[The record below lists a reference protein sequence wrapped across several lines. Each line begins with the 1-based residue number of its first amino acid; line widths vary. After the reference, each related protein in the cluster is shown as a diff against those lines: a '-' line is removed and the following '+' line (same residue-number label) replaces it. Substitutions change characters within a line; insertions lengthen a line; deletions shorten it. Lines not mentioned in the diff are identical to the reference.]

1 MNFLLSLMEHGG
13 ARDHR
18 VFYVQSSLAK
28 GAPCSN
34 KRCEKLRAAFSGWGK
49 SLDGTEN
56 LRYIITRNKV
66 HYALEFMKK
75 GGDKMEALKFLNGQG
90 DFLLTDAQR
99 CPEAYFP
106 LVNEGGMMSSITPL
120 LAGDCKTD
128 QNTFLLAPASAETL
142 QESTATRNFWV
153 CRKGEKPW
161 SVTGKSAAQRADETE
176 TSTLTGG
183 LLWQKLTRES
193 ADGLRAETL
202 SFVPAGQDRVEIL
215 QVSLT
220 NTGTSPF
227 TFSPV
232 AAIPLY
238 GRSADNIRDH
248 RHVTSLLH
256 RITLTKFGVD
266 LHPTLTFDE
275 RGHQKG
281 EITYRVWGAEENGAA
296 PAGFLPLVRDFVG
309 CGSYDWPQAL
319 TELEGVSLLREGDT
333 AQGGEAVAS
342 LFFRETTLAPG
353 ETRRYQVVLAVDDDP
368 APYLTAAGVEAQL
381 EKTKDWWQ
389 KAASQHFH
397 TGDTEFDAWMR
408 WVGIQPLLRRIC
420 GCSFLPHHDY
430 GRGGRGWRDLWQD
443 SLALLLTDPAA
454 TRNDLLCYFA
464 GVRTDGTN
472 ATIIG
477 TKPGEFKAD
486 RNNIPRVWMDHGFW
500 PLLTVNLY
508 LDETGDDDFLLE
520 EQPYFADTLAF
531 RGEGGPRVDAG
542 ASHSGTVLEHLLI
555 QAVTAFFDVGEHGHM
570 RLRGADWNDGLD
582 MARSRGE
589 SVAFTAAYA
598 GNFATLSTLLKRLEQ
613 QGQKTVSLAKPL
625 LSLLESGFGSPKQM
639 QQALYEYCS
648 AASTNTEKAEA
659 SLSHLTDRMLSM
671 RDWLWKHIRETEW
684 TGDGEGRHWFNS
696 YYDDSGRAVEGV
708 HNGKPRMMLTGQVFC
723 LLSGTADGPKAQ
735 EIVEAADRYLYDEN
749 RGGYCLNTDFEE
761 VKLDMGRMFGFAY
774 GHKENGAVF
783 CHMAV
788 MYAYALYS
796 RGFAKEGWKVL
807 ENLYRQS
814 SRFEKSRILPG
825 IPEYFDDRGR
835 GMYPYLT
842 GAGSWWLLTL
852 QTQAFGVR
860 GKAGDLVLAPKLTA
874 GQFTA
879 DGKAEITCASAG
891 HTLHVC
897 YENPDRLD
905 WGEYMIQSVICG
917 GQTWAGQ
924 GTELVIPAK
933 ELPAGELTITV
944 KLAAK

>member
-1 MNFLLSLMEHGG
+1 ME
-13 ARDHR
+13 
-18 VFYVQSSLAK
+18 
-28 GAPCSN
+28 
-34 KRCEKLRAAFSGWGK
+34 ELR
-49 SLDGTEN
+49 
-56 LRYIITRNKV
+56 
-66 HYALEFMKK
+66 
-75 GGDKMEALKFLNGQG
+75 FLNRQG

-142 QESTATRNFWV
+142 QESSATRNFWV
-153 CRKGEKPW
+153 CVKGQLPW
-161 SVTGKSAAQRADETE
+161 SVTGKSAAQRAGTEE

-193 ADGLRAETL
+193 PNGLRAETL
-202 SFVPAGQDRVEIL
+202 SFVPAGKDRVEIM

-220 NTGTSPF
+220 NIGTEPVTF
-227 TFSPV
+227 TPV

-256 RITLTKFGVD
+256 RVKLTKFGVD

-281 EITYRVWGAEENGAA
+281 EITYRVWGAEENGQA
-296 PAGFLPLVRDFVG
+296 PMGFVPLVRDFVG

-319 TELEGVSLLREGDT
+319 TEPETAALLHEGDT
-333 AQGGEAVAS
+333 AQGGEVVAA
-342 LFFRETTLAPG
+342 LYFGETTLAPG
-353 ETRRYQVVLAVDDDP
+353 GTRRYQVVLAVDDDP
-368 APYLTAAGVEAQL
+368 TPYLTAPAVGSHL
-381 EKTKDWWQ
+381 EQTKIWWQ
-389 KAASQHFH
+389 AAASQHFS
-397 TGDTEFDAWMR
+397 TGNTNFDAWMR

-486 RNNIPRVWMDHGFW
+486 RNGIPRVWMDHGFW

-508 LDETGDDDFLLE
+508 LNETGDDLFLLE

-531 RGEGGPRVDAG
+531 RGEGGPREDTGVP
-542 ASHSGTVLEHLLI
+542 HSGTVLEHMLI

-582 MARSRGE
+582 MARNRGE

-598 GNFATLSTLLKRLEQ
+598 GNFDTLATLLKRLEQ
-613 QGQKTVSLAKPL
+613 AGQRVVSVLKPL
-625 LSLLESGFGSPKQM
+625 TSLLDSDFGSPSEM
-639 QQALYEYCS
+639 QKALYAYCE
-648 AASTNTEKAEA
+648 AANTTAAKEEVELSYLAE
-659 SLSHLTDRMLSM
+659 RMQAM
-671 RDWLWKHIRETEW
+671 GDWLKTHIRETEW
-684 TGDGEGRHWFNS
+684 TGDGEGHHWFNS

-708 HNGKPRMMLTGQVFC
+708 QNDRTRMMLTGQVFC
-723 LLSGTADGPKAQ
+723 LLSGVADQTRAK
-735 EIVEAADRYLYDEN
+735 EIIQAADRYLNDEN
-749 RGGYCLNTDFEE
+749 RGGYCLNTDFDE

-774 GHKENGAVF
+774 GTKENGAVF

-796 RGFAKEGWKVL
+796 QGFAKEGWKVL

-814 SRFEKSRILPG
+814 NQFASSRILPG
-825 IPEYFDDRGR
+825 IPEYFDERGR

-860 GKAGDLVLAPKLTA
+860 GQAGDLVLAPKLTA
-874 GQFTA
+874 GQFN
-879 DGKAEITCASAG
+879 DQGIAEITCTSAG
-891 HTLHVC
+891 HSLQVR
-897 YENPDRLD
+897 YENPEKLD
-905 WGEYMIQSVICG
+905 WGEYQISSVACG
-917 GQTWAGQ
+917 GKTWIGK
-924 GTELVIPAK
+924 GTEIILPSM
-933 ELPAGELTITV
+933 ELPEGALVFTV
-944 KLAAK
+944 VLEPKQE

>member
-1 MNFLLSLMEHGG
+1 ME
-13 ARDHR
+13 
-18 VFYVQSSLAK
+18 V
-28 GAPCSN
+28 
-34 KRCEKLRAAFSGWGK
+34 
-49 SLDGTEN
+49 
-56 LRYIITRNKV
+56 
-66 HYALEFMKK
+66 
-75 GGDKMEALKFLNGQG
+75 LKFLNGQG
-90 DFLLTDAQR
+90 DFLLTEAER
-99 CPEAYFP
+99 CPEAYLP

-153 CRKGEKPW
+153 CRTGERPW
-161 SVTGKSAAQRADETE
+161 SVTGKSAAQRADGKE

-193 ADGLRAETL
+193 PWGLRAETL
-202 SFVPAGQDRVEIL
+202 SFVPAGKERIEIM

-220 NTGTSPF
+220 NTGAAPAV
-227 TFSPV
+227 FSPV

-256 RITLTKFGVD
+256 RIRLTKFGVD
-266 LHPTLTFDE
+266 LRPTLTFDE

-281 EITYRVWGAEENGAA
+281 EITYRVWGAEENGDA
-296 PAGFLPLVRDFVG
+296 PLGFLPSVRDFVG

-319 TELEGVSLLREGDT
+319 TDSDGVSLLHEGDGDR
-333 AQGGEAVAS
+333 GGEAVAA

-353 ETRRYQVVLAVDDDP
+353 ETRRYQIVLAVDDDP
-368 APYLTAAGVEAQL
+368 APYLTAAAVEKRL
-381 EKTKDWWQ
+381 EETKDWWQ
-389 KAASQHFH
+389 KAASQHFR
-397 TGDTEFDAWMR
+397 TGDEEFDAWMR

-508 LDETGDDDFLLE
+508 LDETGDDEFLLE

-531 RGEGGPRVDAG
+531 RGEGGPRENAG
-542 ASHSGTVLEHLLI
+542 MPHSGTVLEHLLI

-582 MARSRGE
+582 MARTRGE
-589 SVAFTAAYA
+589 SVAFTAAYT
-598 GNFATLSTLLKRLEQ
+598 GNFDTLSVLLKRLEQ
-613 QGQKTVSLAKPL
+613 KGRNTVSLLKPL
-625 LSLLESGFGSPKQM
+625 LSLLECEAGSPEEMRK
-639 QQALYEYCS
+639 ALAAYC
-648 AASTNTEKAEA
+648 AAANESTEKAEV
-659 SLSHLTDRMLSM
+659 SLSELSRRMQAMGDRL
-671 RDWLWKHIRETEW
+671 KAHIRETEW
-684 TGDGEGRHWFNS
+684 TGDQEGRHWFNS

-708 HNGKPRMMLTGQVFC
+708 LNEKPRMMLTGQVFS
-723 LLSGTADGPKAQ
+723 LLSGTADGPKAR
-735 EIVEAADRYLYDEN
+735 EIVQAADHYLYDES

-796 RGFAKEGWKVL
+796 RGFAKEGFRVL

-814 SRFEKSRILPG
+814 VRFEKSRILPG

-852 QTQAFGVR
+852 QTQVFGVR
-860 GKAGDLVLAPKLTA
+860 GRAGDLVLSPKLTA
-874 GQFTA
+874 EQFTA
-879 DGKAEITCASAG
+879 DGRAEISCVSAG
-891 HTLHVC
+891 HSLRVC
-897 YENPDRLD
+897 YENPYRLD
-905 WGEYMIQSVICG
+905 WGEYEIEAAICG
-917 GQTWAGQ
+917 KKRWEGRGA
-924 GTELVIPAK
+924 ELV
-933 ELPAGELTITV
+933 LPAGELPQGELVIAV
-944 KLAAK
+944 KLKKKG